1 MRRIVILLL
10 ALALPLAPAG
20 PASAQGTLRIGMT
33 ASDIPYTGGQSD
45 NGFEGFRFVGYQIYE
60 SLIQWD
66 LSRGDRLAQLVPG
79 LAESWEVRKDAPTR
93 WVFKLRKGVTFHDG
107 SPFNAD
113 AVVFTFDSVK
123 NKQSPQYD
131 TYGFSSQFFENK
143 FDASQAPALYRPVC
157 ATTSPCTGQNV
168 RAQDPRTGQILG
180 PGSSAIVG
188 QLVPGSGNLTNGV
201 YPA

>member
-10 ALALPLAPAG
+10 ALALPLSPAG
-20 PASAQGTLRIGMT
+20 PAFAQGTLRIGMT

-60 SLIQWD
+60 PLIQWD
-66 LSRGDRLAQLVPG
+66 LTRGDRLAQLVPG

-113 AVVFTFDSVK
+113 AVI
-123 NKQSPQYD
+123 
-131 TYGFSSQFFENK
+131 FSF
-143 FDASQAPALYRPVC
+143 
-157 ATTSPCTGQNV
+157 
-168 RAQDPRTGQILG
+168 
-180 PGSSAIVG
+180 
-188 QLVPGSGNLTNGV
+188 
-201 YPA
+201 